1 MRRKKARLSRKVIGF
16 FLQFAEGQWSKR
28 ISMSEKEY
36 YNRSGMWAFVFS
48 MVFIFGF
55 FIYIVAIHPGVDL
68 RENLQKP
75 PSGAVLAEAPVDMSK
90 IAEPWVP
97 NPDVARYGKKAYQAN
112 CAICHG
118 NNGLGDGAG
127 GQALN
132 PKPRNLVTGPFK
144 KGGGYLAWFDVATN
158 GLPGTAMAP
167 FGHLKAS
174 DRWAIVQFIDS
185 ITEQKSKDDPAKVAE
200 FAKTAK

>member
-1 MRRKKARLSRKVIGF
+1 MEQAN
-16 FLQFAEGQWSKR
+16 
-28 ISMSEKEY
+28 SMSEKDY

-55 FIYIVAIHPGVDL
+55 FIYIVGVHPGVDL

-75 PSGAVLAEAPVDMSK
+75 PSGIQLAEAPVDISK
-90 IAEPWVP
+90 ITEPWVA
-97 NPDVARYGKKAYQAN
+97 NADMVKHGKKVFQAN

-132 PKPRNLVTGPFK
+132 PKPRNLVTGPWK
-144 KGGGYLAWFDVATN
+144 KGGGFIGLYDVTSN
-158 GLPGTAMAP
+158 GIPGTAMAA
-167 FGHLKAS
+167 FGHLKS
-174 DRWAIVQFIDS
+174 PDRWAIVQFIDS
-185 ITEQKSKDDPAKVAE
+185 ITEAKVKEDPAKVAE